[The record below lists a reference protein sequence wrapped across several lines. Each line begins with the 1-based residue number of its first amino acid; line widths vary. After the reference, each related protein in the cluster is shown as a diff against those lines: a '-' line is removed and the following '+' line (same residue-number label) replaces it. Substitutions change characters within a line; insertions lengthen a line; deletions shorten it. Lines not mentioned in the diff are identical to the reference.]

1 MSAELQKLLQA
12 VDHFEARTRGAELP
26 EGLSEAVEGLKKVA
40 GHPMPDRDT
49 PGAREALKLAQ
60 GTTGTGAALKD
71 SAKGP
76 DAPSPG
82 QREAQSV
89 SAEIAKAAESIVANQ
104 QQ

>member
-1 MSAELQKLLQA
+1 MSLELQKLLQA
-12 VDHFEARTRGAELP
+12 VEHFQARTRGAELP
-26 EGLSEAVEGLKKVA
+26 KGLPEAIDGLQKAA
-40 GHPMPDRDT
+40 GQTMPDRDT

-60 GTTGTGAALKD
+60 GTKGTGAALKQ
-71 SAKGP
+71 SAQGP

-104 QQ
+104 K